1 MNNQKDEKQLELPK
15 MKTGYYIFI
24 KKDAVCFPGL
34 NFKSKKLKVKDKSKE
49 YQTSFAF

>member
-1 MNNQKDEKQLELPK
+1 MNNQKDEKQLELPM

-34 NFKSKKLKVKDKSKE
+34 DFKTKKIRDRDESKE